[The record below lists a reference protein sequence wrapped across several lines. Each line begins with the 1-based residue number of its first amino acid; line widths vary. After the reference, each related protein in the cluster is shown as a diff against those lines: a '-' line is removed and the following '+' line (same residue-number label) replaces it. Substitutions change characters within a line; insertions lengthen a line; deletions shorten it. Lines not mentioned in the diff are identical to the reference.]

1 MPEAYFSGSVRSALM
16 LSTLISFIISPFVK
30 HTALRFGIVDIP
42 KDGRRMH
49 KCPVPL
55 AGGVGIIA
63 AFCASVAAF
72 AWDEYSAALALF
84 AFLCGAYG
92 VLDDKFALGVA
103 QKLLFQAAIAVSAAL
118 FLARAEA
125 FSFFGSEYSLG
136 ALSVPASAVWL
147 VFMMNA
153 VNLTDGIDGL
163 AAGTS
168 AVSAAAMCLL
178 HTMHGNLV
186 CAVCS
191 AALCGACIG
200 FLFHNRAPAKIFM
213 GETGSAFL
221 GFALGALALPLFSA
235 EKPAALPAVLP
246 ALLFPLCEAACS
258 FARRISA
265 GKNPF
270 SPDKKHM
277 HHVLYAGGF
286 AVTAVCCVMYVF
298 TLLCGFCAVTYEK
311 NAPAALI
318 AFSLA
323 VVFLRVMLS
332 RAVTSAQRR

>member
-1 MPEAYFSGSVRSALM
+1 
-16 LSTLISFIISPFVK
+16 
-30 HTALRFGIVDIP
+30 
-42 KDGRRMH
+42 MH

-168 AVSAAAMCLL
+168 AVAKRAEAYEV
-178 HTMHGNLV
+178 LV
-186 CAVCS
+186 
-191 AALCGACIG
+191 L
-200 FLFHNRAPAKIFM
+200 KK
-213 GETGSAFL
+213 GETPEGYDATKAAFVSTPA
-221 GFALGALALPLFSA
+221 GKVHVQKIGWTDRRGTSFGTTGKGRRVEALRLKLSGLPWDGKIVYQSYVQGIGWQGKKADGTLSGTSGKGKRI
-235 EKPAALPAVLP
+235 EAVRISLRG
-246 ALLFPLCEAACS
+246 EAAEHLS
-258 FARRISA
+258 VWYRVHSQKYGWLGWAKDGENA
-265 GKNPF
+265 GTAKRSKRAESVQVQLLPKGAV
-270 SPDKKHM
+270 P
-277 HHVLYAGGF
+277 AGYD
-286 AVTAVCCVMYVF
+286 ASV
-298 TLLCGFCAVTYEK
+298 
-311 NAPAALI
+311 PA
-318 AFSLA
+318 FK
-323 VVFLRVMLS
+323 
-332 RAVTSAQRR
+332 TK